1 MISSIKKGNKK
12 LICDDKGFSL
22 VELIIVIAIMAI
34 LIGVV
39 GTQVIPYMNNAKRAK
54 DLQILS
60 AYVTAGMTAY
70 TAHPEGFSTDE
81 PLVITITA
89 GVSGDDYDCADA
101 PDIAAE
107 LKYLIAKDN
116 VTEANSVFS
125 SKEFRMTES
134 IVVTLDF
141 ENKKIIVVARD
152 DSDNDIN
159 DANEVVGIL

>member
-1 MISSIKKGNKK
+1 MISSNKKGNKRFWSN
-12 LICDDKGFSL
+12 DKGFSL

-34 LIGVV
+34 LVGVV
-39 GTQVIPYMNNAKRAK
+39 GTQVIPYMNNSKRAK

-70 TAHPEGFSTDE
+70 TTHPEGFSTDE

-89 GVSGDDYDCADA
+89 GDDGDDYDCADA
-101 PDIAAE
+101 PDVAAE

-116 VTEANSVFS
+116 VSEATSAFA
-125 SKEFRMTES
+125 SKEFRKTES

-141 ENKKIIVVARD
+141 ENKRITVVAKD
-152 DSDNDIN
+152 DEDNSIN
-159 DANEVVGIL
+159 DANEVSGIL